1 MRAAER
7 GGVHDRRVLD
17 ALRAVDRAD
26 FVPDGATGSAY
37 SDRPVPIPH
46 GQTTSQPSLIASM
59 VEALELEGD
68 ERVLEIGTGYG
79 FQTAL
84 LAELAAEV
92 FSIDRYP
99 RLVEDAQ
106 RNLRDA
112 GYDGPTLEAGDG
124 YEGMPEHA
132 PFDAIIVSAT
142 APDVP
147 SSLVHQL
154 EEGGRLV
161 IPVKRG
167 LGESVVVYRRQG
179 DELVEERDLARVR
192 FVPLRDGV
200 AEG

>member
-7 GGVHDRRVLD
+7 GGVRDQRVLD
-17 ALRAVDRAD
+17 ALRTVDRAD
-26 FVPDGATGSAY
+26 FVPEAATGSAY
-37 SDRPVPIPH
+37 TDRPVPIPH

-106 RNLRDA
+106 RNLHDA
-112 GYDGPTLEAGDG
+112 GYDGPILEAGDG

-147 SSLVHQL
+147 SPLIHQL

-161 IPVKRG
+161 IPVRRG